1 MGLFPRKSPGH
12 LIPIHPDNA
21 RKKDWIILLEAATIV
36 GTPRDKLRVAQTT
49 LERKI
54 VKKYNLSLRA
64 QHYLV
69 VDGYDARIHALYFC
83 PQLYRYDND
92 KLVPLQGEEIGTLI
106 ARALERGV
114 IDRRPWYEPSERTPD
129 QPVID
134 APMVQE
140 FDTVVVEMP
149 TTRNSSTAV
158 ASVSEPSSKGR
169 GPAR

>member
-1 MGLFPRKSPGH
+1 MPLLHRTPPGH
-12 LIPIHPDNA
+12 FIPIHGDNV

-54 VKKYNLSLRA
+54 VKRYSLSLKA
-64 QHYLV
+64 QHFVV
-69 VDGYDARIHALYFC
+69 VDGYDPRIHALYFC

-114 IDRRPWYEPSERTPD
+114 VDRRPWYEPSERTPD
-129 QPVID
+129 QPIID
-134 APMVQE
+134 TPMQEE
-140 FDTVVVEMP
+140 FDSVVVEMP
-149 TTRNSSTAV
+149 VARNSAAAV
-158 ASVSEPSSKGR
+158 GSEPSSKGR

>member
-1 MGLFPRKSPGH
+1 MV
-12 LIPIHPDNA
+12 N
-21 RKKDWIILLEAATIV
+21 
-36 GTPRDKLRVAQTT
+36 
-49 LERKI
+49 
-54 VKKYNLSLRA
+54 
-64 QHYLV
+64 
-69 VDGYDARIHALYFC
+69 GYDARIHALYFC

>member
-1 MGLFPRKSPGH
+1 MALFQRTSPGH

-158 ASVSEPSSKGR
+158 ASVSEPSSKAR
-169 GPAR
+169 APAR

>member
-1 MGLFPRKSPGH
+1 MPLFLRKPPGH
-12 LIPIHPDNA
+12 FIPIHADNA
-21 RKKDWIILLEAATIV
+21 SKKDWIILLEAGTIV

-54 VKKYNLSLRA
+54 VKRYSFSLKP
-64 QHYLV
+64 QHYIVL
-69 VDGYDARIHALYFC
+69 DGYDPRIHALYFC

-114 IDRRPWYEPSERTPD
+114 NDRRPWYEPSERTPD

-134 APMVQE
+134 GPMVQE
-140 FDTVVVEMP
+140 FDSVVVEMP
-149 TTRNSSTAV
+149 TTRTSSAGVVTE
-158 ASVSEPSSKGR
+158 ASAKTR
-169 GPAR
+169 GPSK

>member
-1 MGLFPRKSPGH
+1 M
-12 LIPIHPDNA
+12 
-21 RKKDWIILLEAATIV
+21 
-36 GTPRDKLRVAQTT
+36 TPAFTP
-49 LERKI
+49 
-54 VKKYNLSLRA
+54 
-64 QHYLV
+64 
-69 VDGYDARIHALYFC
+69 LYFC